1 MNLRQGDI
9 VRSTAGHDK
18 GELFLIVREEGDFVW
33 LTDGKRR
40 RLETPKKKR
49 RKHVISAGLWTHP
62 VIGRLKDGEPVLDSE
77 IRRALAAFR
86 NGFNEMKEV

>member
-9 VRSTAGHDK
+9 VRSAAGHDK
-18 GELFLIVREEGDFVW
+18 GQLFLIVREEGDFVW

-40 RLETPKKKR
+40 KLETPKKKR

-62 VIGRLKDGEPVLDSE
+62 VAGRMKDGEPVLDSE

-86 NGFNEMKEV
+86 NRFSEMKEV